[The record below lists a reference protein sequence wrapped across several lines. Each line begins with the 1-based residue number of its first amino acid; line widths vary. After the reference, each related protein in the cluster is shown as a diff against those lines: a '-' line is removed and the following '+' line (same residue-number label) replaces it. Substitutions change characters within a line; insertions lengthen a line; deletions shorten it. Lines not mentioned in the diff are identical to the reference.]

1 MTTHIAELT
10 AARNEHAGDLYVLYV
25 GATDAAGKSWCGDCT
40 AIQSYLSA
48 IPSNSMILE
57 CQISRNEWKNEPG
70 QAHPFRTMRFGN
82 VDGVPTL
89 VKIGTTVR
97 GIASLNDAGIKD
109 DVLFKHLIEA

>member
-1 MTTHIAELT
+1 VCEVLETVTFEGVSFGLSGPD
-10 AARNEHAGDLYVLYV
+10 AG
-25 GATDAAGKSWCGDCT
+25 G
-40 AIQSYLSA
+40 
-48 IPSNSMILE
+48 
-57 CQISRNEWKNEPG
+57 
-70 QAHPFRTMRFGN
+70 TMRFGN